1 MRKLT
6 LFIMVVTLL
15 LASATFVF
23 AEAVD
28 PDLSGKSI
36 GLVNA
41 GPDDYYYKLFDV
53 YEALAK
59 DMGWEVTVLN
69 SEYSPEKEISNVQD
83 LITKGVDAIAVI
95 TANVYSAGQAAK
107 IANEAGVPIF
117 FVVGRPDEE
126 STGGRVDGHV
136 GFSYYNCAY
145 MNGEWIAKNYPNAKV
160 VTIDGF
166 YGQGTAEAHAQGLQD
181 ALDDYNTG
189 IKAVSVGS
197 GEWQRTKAIPVAQD
211 LLASGRE
218 FDIVYVMN
226 EEMTAGVLQVFEE
239 QGIVPGKDKIILTTN
254 GKEEGIEW
262 IKAGKVA
269 ATAPDPP
276 SLCAH
281 LSFQQIV
288 RYFKGESFERLL
300 TVYSDLIT
308 KENVDA
314 AIPWKKDAYFAGVET
329 DKFEYDLAYYEAKM
343 RERESK

>member
-1 MRKLT
+1 MKKLIS
-6 LFIMVVTLL
+6 LFITVTLL
-15 LASATFVF
+15 FSLVAFSF
-23 AEAVD
+23 AEAAEA
-28 PDLSGKSI
+28 DLSGKSI

-95 TANVYSAGQAAK
+95 TANVFSAGQAAK
-107 IANEAGVPIF
+107 MANDAGVPIF

-126 STGGRVDGHV
+126 TTGGKVNGHV
-136 GFSYYNCAY
+136 GFSYYNCGY

-160 VTIDGF
+160 VSIDGF
-166 YGQGTAEAHAQGLQD
+166 YGQGTAEAHAQGIQD
-181 ALDDYNTG
+181 ALDANNTG
-189 IKAVSVGS
+189 IKVVSVGS

-239 QGIVPGKDKIILTTN
+239 QGVKDKIILTTN

-262 IKAGKVA
+262 IKTGKVA

-281 LSFQQIV
+281 LSFQQMV
-288 RYFKGESFERLL
+288 RYFKGEPFERLL
-300 TVYSDLIT
+300 TVYQDLIT
-308 KENVDA
+308 KENVDSA
-314 AIPWKKDAYFAGVET
+314 VPWKKDAYFAGV
-329 DKFEYDLAYYEAKM
+329 KAGSFECDLAYFEAKM
-343 RERESK
+343 KEIEAIRNQ